1 MRMRTIWST
10 PGCPGGKRY
19 LLMACIGGACGLGLA
34 TVGVHLFAAWNPL
47 DVLPAVP
54 IAVDVR
60 SLIGVRRAPPGR
72 VRLAVTTRT
81 LLFVVVGAMSGCAAA
96 VGLGT
101 ALEAVLYGIR
111 PADLVSFLAALA
123 SLLMVAVGAAFAAAL
138 RATRIRPVD
147 VLRGN

>member
-1 MRMRTIWST
+1 M
-10 PGCPGGKRY
+10 
-19 LLMACIGGACGLGLA
+19 
-34 TVGVHLFAAWNPL
+34 
-47 DVLPAVP
+47 
-54 IAVDVR
+54 
-60 SLIGVRRAPPGR
+60 
-72 VRLAVTTRT
+72 TTRT

-111 PADLVSFLAALA
+111 PADLVSFSAALA